1 MKLQCTLKAV
11 AGRWLATPDETG
23 SIAPL
28 AIGLATVLLAAT
40 LTFVNAGAL
49 LLFQER
55 ETQQAE
61 ALALAVDG
69 ELTPDQLAEAK
80 TNPEVLDAAARSF
93 AREAGILDFQT
104 GTPDG
109 LTVVAEVCSAF
120 KPPIELSFLNFAG
133 NAAAGHVVCA
143 KAKARRL

>member
-1 MKLQCTLKAV
+1 MKLRSTLKAI
-11 AGRWLATPDETG
+11 AGRCLEEPDETG

-69 ELTPDQLAEAK
+69 ELTPDQLAGAKINPTVLEAS
-80 TNPEVLDAAARSF
+80 ARSF
-93 AREAGILDFQT
+93 AREAGILDFQA

-109 LTVVAEVCSAF
+109 FTVVAKVCSAF
-120 KPPIELSFLNFAG
+120 KPPIALSFLDFAG
-133 NAAAGHVVCA
+133 NAEAGHVVCA
-143 KAKARRL
+143 TAKARRL